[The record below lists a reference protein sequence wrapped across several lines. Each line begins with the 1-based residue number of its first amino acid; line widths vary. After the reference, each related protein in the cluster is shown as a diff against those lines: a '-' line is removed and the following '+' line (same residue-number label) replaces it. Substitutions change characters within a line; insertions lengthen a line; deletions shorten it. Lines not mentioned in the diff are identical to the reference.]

1 MTKNPNF
8 LSSSSSS
15 TSTTLAAREGY
26 TMPPPPPPP
35 LPSPQHIKKTHH
47 QNDIHV
53 SKKINENEGDFTIKN
68 TSNINS
74 LSCSSPDADR
84 EEAEVVEESGRDKL
98 KRHRV
103 EMAGRVR
110 IPDMWGHEDL
120 LKDWI
125 DCTVFDS
132 SLGNNS
138 IMSAR
143 AALVQE
149 RRSTLRIQN

>member
-1 MTKNPNF
+1 MIKNPNF
-8 LSSSSSS
+8 LSSLSS
-15 TSTTLAAREGY
+15 TSTTLAAGEGY
-26 TMPPPPPPP
+26 TMPPPTPPPP
-35 LPSPQHIKKTHH
+35 PPQHIKTTHH
-47 QNDIHV
+47 QNNIHV

-74 LSCSSPDADR
+74 LACFSPDADR
-84 EEAEVVEESGRDKL
+84 EEAEESGRDKL

>member
-1 MTKNPNF
+1 MIKNPNF
-8 LSSSSSS
+8 LSSSFSS
-15 TSTTLAAREGY
+15 STTLAAGEGY

-35 LPSPQHIKKTHH
+35 PSPQHIKKTHH
-47 QNDIHV
+47 QHNIHV

-74 LSCSSPDADR
+74 LACSSPDDADGK
-84 EEAEVVEESGRDKL
+84 EVEESGRDKL

>member
-1 MTKNPNF
+1 MIKNPNF
-8 LSSSSSS
+8 LSSSFSS
-15 TSTTLAAREGY
+15 STTLAAGEGY

-35 LPSPQHIKKTHH
+35 PPPSPQHIKKTHH
-47 QNDIHV
+47 QHNIHV

-74 LSCSSPDADR
+74 LACSSPDADG
-84 EEAEVVEESGRDKL
+84 EEVEESGRDKL